1 MFLACSHHFL
11 GADMSENPYDPTG
24 SAYGSGSFDSN
35 VDPSQAEL
43 IRKSHLSHEA
53 NIQSFGCLFTLGG
66 ILGIIVGLFCVA
78 MGVFIIASV
87 PAQMANQN
95 APVPN
100 ANPAAVGLFVA
111 LMGFV
116 VLAISV
122 AHLLAGRSMRTLNPK
137 GKMLSVIVTAIGL
150 LNPCGIPIAG
160 YLLYLLL
167 STKGEMVFSDHY
179 KEIIQA
185 TPHIKYRTSIIVWI
199 FLFLLI
205 AVILMGIIAA
215 VVSRG

>member
-1 MFLACSHHFL
+1 
-11 GADMSENPYDPTG
+11 MSENPYDPTG

-53 NIQSFGCLFTLGG
+53 NIQSFGCLYTFGG
-66 ILGIIVGLFCVA
+66 ILGIIGGLFYA
-78 MGVFIIASV
+78 ALGVFIIASGV

-122 AHLLAGRSMRTLNPK
+122 ANLLAGRSMRTLNPK
-137 GKMLSVIVTAIGL
+137 GKMLAVIVTAIGL
-150 LNPCGIPIAG
+150 VNPCGIPIAG

-185 TPHIKYRTSIIVWI
+185 TPHIKYKTSIIVWI
-199 FLFLLI
+199 FLFI
-205 AVILMGIIAA
+205 RIGVILAAIIAT
-215 VVSRG
+215 VVAGR

>member
-1 MFLACSHHFL
+1 
-11 GADMSENPYDPTG
+11 MSENPYDPTG

-53 NIQSFGCLFTLGG
+53 NIQSFGCLYTFGG
-66 ILGIIVGLFCVA
+66 ILGIIGGLFYA
-78 MGVFIIASV
+78 ALGVFIIASGV

-122 AHLLAGRSMRTLNPK
+122 ANLLAGRSMRTLNPK
-137 GKMLSVIVTAIGL
+137 GKMLAVIVTAIGL
-150 LNPCGIPIAG
+150 VNPCGIPIAG

-185 TPHIKYRTSIIVWI
+185 TPHIKYKTSIIVWI
-199 FLFLLI
+199 FLFILI
-205 AVILMGIIAA
+205 GVILAAIIAT
-215 VVSRG
+215 VVAGR

>member
-1 MFLACSHHFL
+1 
-11 GADMSENPYDPTG
+11 MSENPYDPTG

-35 VDPSQAEL
+35 VDPSQSEL

-53 NIQSFGCLFTLGG
+53 NIQSFGCLYTFGG
-66 ILGIIVGLFCVA
+66 ILGIIGGLFYA
-78 MGVFIIASV
+78 ALGVFIIASGV

-122 AHLLAGRSMRTLNPK
+122 ANLLAGRSMRTLNPK
-137 GKMLSVIVTAIGL
+137 GKMLAVIVTAIGL
-150 LNPCGIPIAG
+150 VNPCGIPIAG

-185 TPHIKYRTSIIVWI
+185 TPHIKYKTSIIVWI
-199 FLFLLI
+199 FLFILI
-205 AVILMGIIAA
+205 GVILAAIIAT
-215 VVSRG
+215 VVAGR

>member
-1 MFLACSHHFL
+1 
-11 GADMSENPYDPTG
+11 MSENPYEPTG
-24 SAYGSGSFDSN
+24 SAYGSGTLDSN
-35 VDPSQAEL
+35 VDLSQAEI

-53 NIQSFGCLFTLGG
+53 NLQSFGCLYTLGG
-66 ILGIIVGLFCVA
+66 ILGIIGSLFYVA
-78 MGVFIIASV
+78 MGVFILAGGL
-87 PAQMANQN
+87 PAQPASQN

-100 ANPAAVGLFVA
+100 TNPAAAGLVVA
-111 LMGFV
+111 LLGLVFLAISIVQLLGGRAMQTLNPRGK
-116 VLAISV
+116 VLAIIIS
-122 AHLLAGRSMRTLNPK
+122 
-137 GKMLSVIVTAIGL
+137 AIGL
-150 LNPCGIPIAG
+150 LGFPCGTLISA

-167 STKGEMVFSDHY
+167 SAKGEMVFSDRY

-185 TPHIKYRTSIIVWI
+185 TPHIKYKTSIIVWI

>member
-1 MFLACSHHFL
+1 
-11 GADMSENPYDPTG
+11 MSENPYEPTG

-53 NIQSFGCLFTLGG
+53 NLQGFGCLYTFGG
-66 ILGIIVGLFCVA
+66 ILGIIGSLFYVA
-78 MGVFIIASV
+78 MGVFVFASGV

-100 ANPAAVGLFVA
+100 TNPAAAGLFVA
-111 LMGFV
+111 LMGLVF
-116 VLAISV
+116 LAISV
-122 AHLLAGRSMRTLNPK
+122 LQLLGGRAMQTLNPK
-137 GKMLSVIVTAIGL
+137 GKVLAIIISAIGL
-150 LNPCGIPIAG
+150 LGFPCGTLLST

-167 STKGEMVFSDHY
+167 STKGEMVFSDRY

-199 FLFLLI
+199 FLFILI
-205 AVILMGIIAA
+205 GVILAAIIAT
-215 VVSRG
+215 VVAGR

>member
-1 MFLACSHHFL
+1 
-11 GADMSENPYDPTG
+11 MSENPYEPTG

-35 VDPSQAEL
+35 VDLSQAEL

-53 NIQSFGCLFTLGG
+53 NLQGFGCLFTLNG
-66 ILGIIVGLFCVA
+66 ILGIIGGLFYAA
-78 MGVFIIASV
+78 MGVFFIASGV

-111 LMGFV
+111 LMGLV
-116 VLAISV
+116 VVALSV
-122 AHLLAGRSMRTLNPK
+122 AQLFAGRSLRTLNPK
-137 GKMLSVIVTAIGL
+137 GKVLAIILSAIGL
-150 LNPCGIPIAG
+150 LNPCGIPIFG

-167 STKGEMVFSDHY
+167 SAKGVMVFSDRY

-185 TPHIKYRTSIIVWI
+185 TPHIKYKTSIIVWI

-205 AVILMGIIAA
+205 GLIIVGIVWII
-215 VVSRG
+215 VSGG

>member
-1 MFLACSHHFL
+1 
-11 GADMSENPYDPTG
+11 MSENPYDPTG

-53 NIQSFGCLFTLGG
+53 NIQSFGCLYTFGG
-66 ILGIIVGLFCVA
+66 ILGIIGGLFYAA
-78 MGVFIIASV
+78 MGVFIHASGV

-100 ANPAAVGLFVA
+100 ANPAAAGLFVA
-111 LMGFV
+111 LMGLVF
-116 VLAISV
+116 LAISV
-122 AHLLAGRSMRTLNPK
+122 ANLLAGRSMRTLNPK
-137 GKMLSVIVTAIGL
+137 GKMLAVIVTAIGL

-199 FLFLLI
+199 FLFILI
-205 AVILMGIIAA
+205 GVILAAIIAT
-215 VVSRG
+215 VVAGR

>member
-1 MFLACSHHFL
+1 
-11 GADMSENPYDPTG
+11 MSENPYDPTG

-53 NIQSFGCLFTLGG
+53 NIQSFGCLYTFGG
-66 ILGIIVGLFCVA
+66 ILGIIGGLFYAA
-78 MGVFIIASV
+78 MGVFIHASGV

-100 ANPAAVGLFVA
+100 ANPAAAGLFVA
-111 LMGFV
+111 LMGLVF
-116 VLAISV
+116 LAISV
-122 AHLLAGRSMRTLNPK
+122 ANLLAGRSMRTLNPK
-137 GKMLSVIVTAIGL
+137 GKMLAVIVTAIGL

-185 TPHIKYRTSIIVWI
+185 TPHIKYKTSIIVWI
-199 FLFLLI
+199 FLFILI
-205 AVILMGIIAA
+205 GVILAAIIAT
-215 VVSRG
+215 VVAGR

>member
-1 MFLACSHHFL
+1 
-11 GADMSENPYDPTG
+11 MSENPYDPTG

-35 VDPSQAEL
+35 VVLSQAEL

-53 NIQSFGCLFTLGG
+53 NLQSFSCLFTFCG
-66 ILGIIVGLFCVA
+66 ILGIIGGLFYVA
-78 MGVFIIASV
+78 GGVFFIAGGV

-100 ANPAAVGLFVA
+100 TNPAGVGLFVA

-122 AHLLAGRSMRTLNPK
+122 AHLIAGRSMRTLNPK

-199 FLFLLI
+199 FLFILI
-205 AVILMGIIAA
+205 GVILMGIIAA
-215 VVSRG
+215 VVTGGKF

>member
-1 MFLACSHHFL
+1 
-11 GADMSENPYDPTG
+11 MSENPYEPTG
-24 SAYGSGSFDSN
+24 SAYGSGSLHSN
-35 VDPSQAEL
+35 VDLSQAEI

-53 NIQSFGCLFTLGG
+53 NLQSFGCLYTLGG
-66 ILGIIVGLFCVA
+66 ILGIIGSLFYVA
-78 MGVFIIASV
+78 MGVFILAGGL
-87 PAQMANQN
+87 PAQPANQN

-100 ANPAAVGLFVA
+100 TNPAAAGLVVA
-111 LMGFV
+111 LLGLVFLAISIVQLLGGRAMQTLNPRGK
-116 VLAISV
+116 VLAIIIS
-122 AHLLAGRSMRTLNPK
+122 
-137 GKMLSVIVTAIGL
+137 AIGL
-150 LNPCGIPIAG
+150 LGFPCGTLISA

-167 STKGEMVFSDHY
+167 SAKGEMVFSDHY

-185 TPHIKYRTSIIVWI
+185 TPHIKYKTSIIVWI